1 MYRIFR
7 NAIFVTIRKRRILP
21 SLSLSV
27 WNKSSFDRPS
37 KRLRFSM
44 HLGVNL
50 IAIDFFLSTPLLFF
64 SSLTMDTG
72 EREESVIGRD
82 GRRSPYGPLGPR
94 PERLTVLPPRGYLW
108 RVGNKNK
115 YEISL
120 PTDNELY
127 QMVIMCTVD
136 TARYCSIHLYPKSI
150 LGVGQPTVII
160 STMSRDIRIRRDIR
174 RENMRKYRIRR
185 ETIIAASIDKTL
197 VEE

>member
-27 WNKSSFDRPS
+27 WKKSSFDRPS

-160 STMSRDIRIRRDIR
+160 ST
-174 RENMRKYRIRR
+174 
-185 ETIIAASIDKTL
+185 
-197 VEE
+197 